1 MSTMQAARIPSAGA
15 DFEITDLPMPAP
27 DAHEV
32 RIRVEACGICHSDAF
47 VKEGTFPGL
56 EYPRVPG
63 HEVAGVVDAVGTD
76 VTQWSEGDRVGVGW
90 HGGHCFTCDACREGD
105 FVNCE
110 NGLVTGIHYDGGY
123 AEYMTA
129 PAEAVAKMPEDLAAE
144 DAAPLLCA
152 GITTFNALRNQG
164 LQPGDLVAVQGIGG
178 LGHLGVQ
185 YATAM
190 GLEVVALSTSADK
203 EALAHDLGASHFV
216 DVSNTDPAEALQRR
230 GGADLILAT
239 APNADA
245 ITSVLG
251 GLGRDGDLV
260 IVAATGEAVEVP
272 PMALIQGRK
281 SVSGWPSGDAKD
293 SEDTLAFSAQAEALP
308 EIETFSLEEA
318 EAAYARMINNEARFR
333 AVLTMDH

>member
-1 MSTMQAARIPSAGA
+1 MQAARVPSAGA
-15 DFEITDLPMPAP
+15 DFEIVDLPVPDPAP
-27 DAHEV
+27 DEV

-63 HEVAGVVDAVGTD
+63 HEVAGVVDAVGSN
-76 VTQWSEGDRVGVGW
+76 VSQWSTGDRVGVGW
-90 HGGHCFTCDACREGD
+90 HGGHCFTCDACRDGD

-110 NGLVTGIHYDGGY
+110 NGLITGIHFNGGY

-129 PAEAVAKMPEDLAAE
+129 PAEGVAKMPEDLSAE
-144 DAAPLLCA
+144 EAAPLLCA
-152 GITTFNALRNQG
+152 GITTFNALRNQE

-185 YATAM
+185 YAAAM
-190 GLEVVALSTSADK
+190 GLEVAALSTSADK
-203 EALAHDLGASHFV
+203 EGLAHDLGATHFI
-216 DVSNTDPAEALQRR
+216 DASSTDAAEALQAL

-239 APNADA
+239 APNSDA
-245 ITSVLG
+245 ITSVVG
-251 GLGRDGDLV
+251 GLGRDGELV
-260 IVAATGEAVEVP
+260 VVAVTGEAVEVP

-293 SEDTLAFSAQAEALP
+293 SEETLSFSAQADALP
-308 EIETFSLEEA
+308 EIETFPLEEA
-318 EAAYARMINNEARFR
+318 NAAYDRMINNEARFR
-333 AVLTMDH
+333 AVLTMEH

>member
-1 MSTMQAARIPSAGA
+1 MQAARVPSAGA
-15 DFEITDLPMPAP
+15 DFELVDLPVPDPAP
-27 DAHEV
+27 NEV
-32 RIRVEACGICHSDAF
+32 RVRVEACGICHSDAF

-63 HEVAGVVDAVGTD
+63 HEVAGVVDAVGSN
-76 VTQWSEGDRVGVGW
+76 VSQWSAGDRVGVGW

-110 NGLVTGIHYDGGY
+110 NGLVTGIHFDGGY

-129 PAEAVAKMPEDLAAE
+129 PAEAVAKMPDDLSPE
-144 DAAPLLCA
+144 KAAPLLCA
-152 GITTFNALRNQG
+152 GITTFNALRNQD
-164 LQPGDLVAVQGIGG
+164 LRPGDLVAVQGIGG

-185 YATAM
+185 YAAAM
-190 GLEVVALSTSADK
+190 GLEVAALSTSPDK
-203 EALAHDLGASHFV
+203 EALAHDLGATHFI
-216 DVSNTDPAEALQRR
+216 DASSTDAAEALQAL

-239 APNADA
+239 APNSAA
-245 ITSVLG
+245 ITSVVG

-281 SVSGWPSGDAKD
+281 SVSGWPSGDAHD

-308 EIETFSLEEA
+308 EIETFPLDEA
-318 EAAYARMINNEARFR
+318 GAAYDRMINNEARFR

>member
-1 MSTMQAARIPSAGA
+1 MKAARVPSAGA
-15 DFEITDLPMPAP
+15 DFEIVDLPVPEP

-32 RIRVEACGICHSDAF
+32 RVRVEACGVCHSDAF

-63 HEVAGVVDAVGTD
+63 HEVAGVVDAMGPD
-76 VTQWSEGDRVGVGW
+76 VPQWAEGDRVGVGW

-110 NGLVTGIHYDGGY
+110 NGLVTGIHFDGGY

-129 PAEAVAKMPEDLAAE
+129 PAEAVAKMPEELAAE

-152 GITTFNALRNQG
+152 GITTFNALRNQD
-164 LQPGDLVAVQGIGG
+164 LRPGDLVAVQGIGG

-185 YATAM
+185 YAAAM

-203 EALAHDLGASHFV
+203 KALAHDLGAAHFV
-216 DVSNTDPAEALQRR
+216 DVSSTNPAEALQAR

-245 ITSVLG
+245 ITSVVG

-281 SVSGWPSGDAKD
+281 SVSGWPSGDAKA

-308 EIETFSLEEA
+308 EIETFSLTEA
-318 EAAYARMINNEARFR
+318 GAAYDRMINNEARFR

>member
-1 MSTMQAARIPSAGA
+1 MQAARVPSAGA
-15 DFEITDLPMPAP
+15 DFEIVDLPVPDPAP
-27 DAHEV
+27 DEV

-63 HEVAGVVDAVGTD
+63 HEVAGVVDAVGSN
-76 VTQWSEGDRVGVGW
+76 VSQWSTGDRVGVGW
-90 HGGHCFTCDACREGD
+90 HGGHCFTCDACRDGD

-110 NGLVTGIHYDGGY
+110 NGLITGIHFNGGY

-129 PAEAVAKMPEDLAAE
+129 PAEGVAKMPEDLSAE
-144 DAAPLLCA
+144 EAAPLLCA
-152 GITTFNALRNQG
+152 GITTFNALRNQE

-185 YATAM
+185 YAAAM
-190 GLEVVALSTSADK
+190 GLEVAALSTSADK
-203 EALAHDLGASHFV
+203 EGLAHDLGATHFI
-216 DVSNTDPAEALQRR
+216 DASSTDAAEALQAL

-239 APNADA
+239 APNSDA
-245 ITSVLG
+245 ITSVVG
-251 GLGRDGDLV
+251 GLGRDGELV
-260 IVAATGEAVEVP
+260 VVAVTGEAVEVS

-293 SEDTLAFSAQAEALP
+293 SEETLSFSAQADALP
-308 EIETFSLEEA
+308 EIETFPLEEA
-318 EAAYARMINNEARFR
+318 NAAYDRMINNEARFR
-333 AVLTMDH
+333 AVLTMEH